1 MINFTKIYTKNDIS
15 NCKLYDELYDKAYD
29 LNSNIQIMKFM
40 AESIMNIFNEYN
52 YLFDDIELN
61 SCIPCDIDLE
71 YIHEKIQV
79 NKYIGNDTPNTECI
93 NDTIHLLKHH
103 NDLFNIIK
111 TIYTDII
118 TKKYY
123 NKDDVYIAL
132 KFIICNVYNT
142 DIDDIKIF
150 IKNNELLIEN
160 EFFNNINDHV
170 IELTNEINQTL
181 IINENNDTYWD
192 NIDIDNPFYFYPES
206 RKRLTH
212 SLFIWSS
219 LVI

>member
-1 MINFTKIYTKNDIS
+1 M
-15 NCKLYDELYDKAYD
+15 
-29 LNSNIQIMKFM
+29 
-40 AESIMNIFNEYN
+40 
-52 YLFDDIELN
+52 
-61 SCIPCDIDLE
+61 
-71 YIHEKIQV
+71 
-79 NKYIGNDTPNTECI
+79 
-93 NDTIHLLKHH
+93 
-103 NDLFNIIK
+103 
-111 TIYTDII
+111 
-118 TKKYY
+118 
-123 NKDDVYIAL
+123 
-132 KFIICNVYNT
+132 
-142 DIDDIKIF
+142 
-150 IKNNELLIEN
+150 IEN

>member
-79 NKYIGNDTPNTECI
+79 NKYI
-93 NDTIHLLKHH
+93 
-103 NDLFNIIK
+103 
-111 TIYTDII
+111 
-118 TKKYY
+118 
-123 NKDDVYIAL
+123 
-132 KFIICNVYNT
+132 
-142 DIDDIKIF
+142 
-150 IKNNELLIEN
+150 
-160 EFFNNINDHV
+160 
-170 IELTNEINQTL
+170 
-181 IINENNDTYWD
+181 
-192 NIDIDNPFYFYPES
+192 
-206 RKRLTH
+206 
-212 SLFIWSS
+212 
-219 LVI
+219 